1 MLLLLDID
9 GVMVPANS
17 WRRPEILED
26 GFVEFSPKAIE
37 ALNKILKEHVFEIVL
52 TTSHKFKY
60 TLADWREIFN
70 KRGVNVNTVKRL
82 NDNTNNLNKKNEI
95 INWFNTKADLD
106 NFIIL
111 DDDKSL
117 NDLPALIKS
126 RLVQTSAS
134 VGLTQDI
141 ADEVIALANPNLV

>member
-37 ALNKILKEHVFEIVL
+37 ALNKILKGHVFEIVL

-70 KRGVNVNTVKRL
+70 NRGVNVSTVKRL

>member
-70 KRGVNVNTVKRL
+70 KRGVNVSTVKRL